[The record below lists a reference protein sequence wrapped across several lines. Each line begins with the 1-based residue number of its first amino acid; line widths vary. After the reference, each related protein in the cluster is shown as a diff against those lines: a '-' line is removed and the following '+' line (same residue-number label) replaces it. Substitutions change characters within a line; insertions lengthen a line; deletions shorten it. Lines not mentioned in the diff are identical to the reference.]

1 MTDDAAAD
9 PAAGEGED
17 GEVCE
22 VKILTFFNVVTF
34 SYIVSSLETPFIII
48 DPWQNLLQLAK
59 TNFHSGFDV
68 RPRGRN
74 LQSEVY
80 PEQMLKSPF
89 WKYSEIFW
97 K

>member
-9 PAAGEGED
+9 PAAEGED

-22 VKILTFFNVVTF
+22 VKILTFSTLSLFFN
-34 SYIVSSLETPFIII
+34 IVSSLETPFIII